1 MSTLDSPSDRTNDRA
16 RGQQAMA
23 SASYLPD
30 SDRDRTPLNRLTA
43 ATNMMR
49 DPDRL
54 LETVRSVYRADGR
67 PRHREPFAM
76 AAIRSYV
83 RFFDSKPLGM
93 LDEQHVSA
101 FVTYLADRS
110 DTTAGTQAM
119 VMEAL
124 RFFHAE
130 ILHRPVGEDVAY
142 VRAESPARRRS
153 GERTRPVRSLWS
165 FLF

>member
-1 MSTLDSPSDRTNDRA
+1 MSTLDSPSDRTNGRA
-16 RGQQAMA
+16 RGQQAVA
-23 SASYLPD
+23 SASHLHA
-30 SDRDRTPLNRLTA
+30 SDRDRASLDRLMA
-43 ATNMMR
+43 ATNTMR

-76 AAIRSYV
+76 SAIRSYV

-93 LDEQHVSA
+93 LDGRHVSA
-101 FVTYLADRS
+101 FVTHLADRPGA
-110 DTTAGTQAM
+110 TAGMQLLVVDAI
-119 VMEAL
+119 

-130 ILHRPVGEDVAY
+130 ILHRPIGEDVAY
-142 VRAESPARRRS
+142 VRAESPARRLP
-153 GERTRPVRSLWS
+153 GERTRPTRSLWS

>member
-1 MSTLDSPSDRTNDRA
+1 MSTPDSPSDRTNGRA
-16 RGQQAMA
+16 CGQRSMA
-23 SASYLPD
+23 SGSLPAA
-30 SDRDRTPLNRLTA
+30 SDRDRAPLNRLMA

-101 FVTYLADRS
+101 FVTHLADRS
-110 DTTAGTQAM
+110 GTTAGTQAR
-119 VMEAL
+119 VMDAL

-130 ILHRPVGEDVAY
+130 ILHRPIGDEVAY
-142 VRAESPARRRS
+142 VRAEPSAGPAPAGRA
-153 GERTRPVRSLWS
+153 GPARSLWS

>member
-1 MSTLDSPSDRTNDRA
+1 MASGSFPAASGRDRA
-16 RGQQAMA
+16 P
-23 SASYLPD
+23 L
-30 SDRDRTPLNRLTA
+30 DRLMA

-54 LETVRSVYRADGR
+54 LKAVRSVYRADGR

-83 RFFDSKPLGM
+83 RFFASKPLGM

-101 FVTYLADRS
+101 FVTHLADRS
-110 DTTAGTQAM
+110 GMTAGTQAHTLD
-119 VMEAL
+119 AL

-130 ILHRPVGEDVAY
+130 ILHRPIEEEVAY
-142 VRAESPARRRS
+142 VRAESSVGLAPA
-153 GERTRPVRSLWS
+153 GRTGSARSLWS

>member
-1 MSTLDSPSDRTNDRA
+1 
-16 RGQQAMA
+16 MA
-23 SASYLPD
+23 SASLLSA
-30 SDRDRTPLNRLTA
+30 SDRSALNRLIA
-43 ATNMMR
+43 ATNAMR

-93 LDEQHVSA
+93 LDERHVSA
-101 FVTYLADRS
+101 FVTHLADRP
-110 DTTAGTQAM
+110 DMTAGTQAM
-119 VMEAL
+119 VMDAL

-130 ILHRPVGEDVAY
+130 ILHRPIGKALAY
-142 VRAESPARRRS
+142 VRAEAPSRRRP
-153 GERTRPVRSLWS
+153 GEDARPARSLWS
-165 FLF
+165 FPF